1 MTEPTKIY
9 AVNPKQD
16 KAADAPAMHNA
27 ADELGA
33 RLGQLSALLMSAA
46 GSGLA
51 DMDRAQR
58 SAYLFACLRVSEECE
73 GIVRDMPLPP
83 L

>member
-1 MTEPTKIY
+1 MALQT
-9 AVNPKQD
+9 AVK
-16 KAADAPAMHNA
+16 KLAAVENQFDAPALHNA

-33 RLGQLSALLMSAA
+33 RLGQLSALLMAAA
-46 GSGLA
+46 GGGGLV

-73 GIVRDMPLPP
+73 DIVRDMPLPP

>member
-16 KAADAPAMHNA
+16 KAADVPKMHDA

-33 RLGQLSALLMSAA
+33 RLGQLSALLMA
-46 GSGLA
+46 GAGNGLA

-58 SAYLFACLRVSEECE
+58 SAYLFAVLKISEECE
-73 GIVRDMPLPP
+73 GIVRDMPLPA

>member
-1 MTEPTKIY
+1 MALQTVVQKL
-9 AVNPKQD
+9 AVVENQF
-16 KAADAPAMHNA
+16 DAPAMHNA

-33 RLGQLSALLMSAA
+33 RLGQLSALLMSA
-46 GSGLA
+46 GGGGLA

>member
-1 MTEPTKIY
+1 MALQTVAQKLKTVE
-9 AVNPKQD
+9 NQS
-16 KAADAPAMHNA
+16 DAPAMHDA
-27 ADELGA
+27 VDKLGA
-33 RLGQLSALLMSAA
+33 RLGQLSALLMAAA
-46 GSGLA
+46 GNGLA